1 MAIDITCYTKLE
13 TNVLQSK
20 LDSIKFKFNHLFSLS
35 YIMYDA
41 HNILNNQQIEL
52 IDDRTERYNQETKLL
67 IAEEFGLKE
76 PKSYFMISVNDKSFP
91 EMNTSEI
98 ADLLRTELGKEN
110 IIILLNGEEL
120 I

>member
-1 MAIDITCYTKLE
+1 MAIDITCYTKLKS
-13 TNVLQSK
+13 NLLQSK
-20 LDSIKFKFNHLFSLS
+20 LDAIKFEFNHLFSLS

-41 HNILNNQQIEL
+41 HEVLNNQQIEL
-52 IDDRTERYNQETKLL
+52 IDDRTERYNQETNLL

-98 ADLLRTELGKEN
+98 ADLFRAKLGKEN
-110 IIILLNGEEL
+110 IIVLLNGEEL